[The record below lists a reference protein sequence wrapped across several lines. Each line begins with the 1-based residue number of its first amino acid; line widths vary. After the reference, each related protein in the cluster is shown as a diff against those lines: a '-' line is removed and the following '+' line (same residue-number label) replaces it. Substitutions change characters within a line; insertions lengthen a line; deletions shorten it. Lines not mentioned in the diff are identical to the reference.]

1 MKLRKETNDLEMI
14 DIGASYRRK
23 KNIKKSIIKVL
34 RFLLVYIIAVISVA
48 IPYLIAIYLVD
59 KWYSHTT
66 LFIYKFVAMIIA
78 LGVLE
83 YFCCKFA
90 KWWIIFISDIL
101 EKKRG

>member
-23 KNIKKSIIKVL
+23 KNIKKSITKVL
-34 RFLLVYIIAVISVA
+34 RFLLVYIITVISVA

-90 KWWIIFISDIL
+90 KWWIIFISNIL
-101 EKKRG
+101 EKKWG